1 MWKIKTKGNSI
12 EDIHNICSKVTDAVM
27 KLSLKRFTSDNITC
41 VFICF
46 ENFRKLL
53 KEESFERINS
63 NQSEVITMQGEIDL
77 SGFDVNQVKGIV
89 LNPNK
94 KLKLL
99 NVIDSNNN

>member
-12 EDIHNICSKVTDAVM
+12 EDIHNVCSKVTDAVM

-53 KEESFERINS
+53 KEESFERNNS

-94 KLKLL
+94 KIKLL